1 MQVLCVPDQAQII
14 ALVSTLAI
22 KIVLFERNDSQVKLF
37 VFKSEWHD
45 SALLRDLRFVA
56 FAEKYTGCTIF

>member
-45 SALLRDLRFVA
+45 SALLRD
-56 FAEKYTGCTIF
+56 